1 MAENN
6 HSSDIRQVL
15 FFAGQLS
22 GQPGANDARRV
33 AKDKG
38 WLGQSGRLTRA
49 GAELLRA
56 FSDQS

>member
-38 WLGQSGRLTRA
+38 WLVA
-49 GAELLRA
+49 GIG
-56 FSDQS
+56 